1 MKISLQKAEMHDC
14 EQIHKM
20 QVESFSALLDK
31 YKDYSTNPAAEPIER
46 VEQRMSQDFT
56 DYYFICLDEKN
67 IGAIRIVRLNS
78 DDFRISP
85 MFILP
90 QYQGYGYAQQ
100 TILEVESI
108 YFQAKSWELDTIKQ
122 EAKLCHLCEKM
133 GYRATGKEEV
143 IQTDMTI
150 IHYAK

>member
-1 MKISLQKAEMHDC
+1 M
-14 EQIHKM
+14 
-20 QVESFSALLDK
+20 
-31 YKDYSTNPAAEPIER
+31 
-46 VEQRMSQDFT
+46 
-56 DYYFICLDEKN
+56 DEKN
-67 IGAIRIVRLNS
+67 IGAIRIVILNS

-122 EAKLCHLCEKM
+122 EAKLCHLYEKM

-150 IHYAK
+150 IHYEK